1 MQVMDIVD
9 RLFVAMFDSLNEN
22 CKKELEAIERQYPFE
37 PLKVIIL
44 LKLKFSSIH
53 VRDIAFYIMKKLV
66 ECSLHGC
73 GFFYRPMV
81 FFFSDYWRLTE
92 CAVLA
97 KNFTTSISRRGSNA
111 QGNRNEFHVPITSTI
126 TYTKFSSFTIF
137 LVFAIEFNLFLQEVG
152 MEVDPYGDLNTEA
165 ERKLGQLV
173 LEK

>member
-1 MQVMDIVD
+1 MMGLHVDKKLFMQVMDIVD

-81 FFFSDYWRLTE
+81 FFFLIIGVLRNVQYLRKTLRLPFQEGVQMLKVTE
-92 CAVLA
+92 M
-97 KNFTTSISRRGSNA
+97 NFMF
-111 QGNRNEFHVPITSTI
+111 Q
-126 TYTKFSSFTIF
+126 
-137 LVFAIEFNLFLQEVG
+137 
-152 MEVDPYGDLNTEA
+152 
-165 ERKLGQLV
+165 
-173 LEK
+173 